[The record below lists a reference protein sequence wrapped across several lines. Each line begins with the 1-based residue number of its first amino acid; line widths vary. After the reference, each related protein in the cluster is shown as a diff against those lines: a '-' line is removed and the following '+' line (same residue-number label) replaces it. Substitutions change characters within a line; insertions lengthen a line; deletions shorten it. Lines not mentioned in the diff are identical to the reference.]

1 MVQLCAHRVYEVREL
16 HAGGCCVRPVP
27 RRGDEGRAGVVHVTA
42 EGVAEVEEEAGDE
55 DARDARRAVCSA
67 TFVR

>member
-1 MVQLCAHRVYEVREL
+1 M
-16 HAGGCCVRPVP
+16 RPVP